1 MTPSADERLV
11 ACALTDHEGITHH
24 GHRSHSELR
33 ASLGRTNAYGSDPTD
48 TYGFWTSADRF
59 VTRDEAKLI
68 GECAGQCRY
77 QQRELL
83 SSDIDW

>member
-1 MTPSADERLV
+1 MTSSTDERLV

-24 GHRSHSELR
+24 GFRSHSEL
-33 ASLGRTNAYGSDPTD
+33 
-48 TYGFWTSADRF
+48 
-59 VTRDEAKLI
+59 RDEAKLI
-68 GECAGQCRY
+68 GEAAGQTRP